1 MVRKAKSKKP
11 VYDEL
16 LESEIDPEE
25 RQQMIAEAAYYRSE
39 ERGFRPGFEWDDW
52 IAAES
57 YVDAQLIKEAKEEAE
72 A

>member
-1 MVRKAKSKKP
+1 MVRKARSKEP

-16 LESEIDPEE
+16 VESEIDPDE
-25 RQQMIAEAAYYRSE
+25 RQQMIAEAAYYRSA

-52 IAAES
+52 IAAEN
-57 YVDAQLIKEAKEEAE
+57 YVDSQLIKEAREDAE